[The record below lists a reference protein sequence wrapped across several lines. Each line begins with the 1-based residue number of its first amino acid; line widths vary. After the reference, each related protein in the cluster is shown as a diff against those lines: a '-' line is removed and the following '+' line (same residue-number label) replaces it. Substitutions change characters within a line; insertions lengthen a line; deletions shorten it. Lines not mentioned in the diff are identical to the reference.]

1 MLEIK
6 MQEDKTEF
14 PAISPILHQNIF
26 YNHTEPMLKR
36 IDILI
41 MAFCTGLIVANI
53 YYCQPLVI
61 LIAEDFKLSE
71 TNAGKITYLTQ
82 IGYALGLFLLVPL
95 GDMFERKKQILVIT
109 TLAIAALLVAAVSKT
124 FFLLEFASILIGA
137 CSIVPQLILPLAAN
151 LSTDENRGANIGM
164 IMSGLLVGIL
174 ASRSVSGSIGFWL
187 GWRAMYYIAAAI
199 CALLLLL
206 MAKRFPQ
213 SYPNFKG
220 TYKQLMSSMFGYIKS
235 QPALREASLINFFA
249 FAIISAFWTTM
260 VLFLANPP
268 FNFQTLQ
275 IGLFGIAGAAGALA
289 APLVGKLSDG
299 NNPRKNLMI
308 GFILQIV
315 SLALFYFTGANLLVF
330 VIGII
335 LIDIAQQAI
344 HVTNQTKIYTLI
356 PEARNRL
363 NTIFMSVSFIGASC
377 GSALGLWLWG
387 QGGWNLFCYGMTAI
401 VMLNIMIYQFY
412 GKKFNIK

>member
-1 MLEIK
+1 
-6 MQEDKTEF
+6 
-14 PAISPILHQNIF
+14 
-26 YNHTEPMLKR
+26 MLKR
-36 IDILI
+36 ADILL

-61 LIAEDFKLSE
+61 LIAKDYKLTE
-71 TNAGKITYLTQ
+71 PVAGKITYLTQ

-95 GDMFERKKQILVIT
+95 GDMFERKKQILLIT
-109 TLAIAALLVAAVSKT
+109 GLAILALLVAAVSQS
-124 FFLLEFASILIGA
+124 FFILEVASILIGA

-151 LSTDENRGANIGM
+151 LSTDENRGANIGI

-174 ASRSVSGSIGFWL
+174 ASRAVSGSIGFWL
-187 GWRAMYYIAAAI
+187 GWRAVYYMAAGI
-199 CALLLLL
+199 CGLLIFL

-220 TYKQLMSSMFGYIKS
+220 SYKELMRSMFGYIKT
-235 QPALREASLINFFA
+235 QPVLRETSIINFLA

-315 SLALFYFTGANLLVF
+315 SIALFYFTNNHLYLF
-330 VIGII
+330 VIGIV
-335 LIDIAQQAI
+335 LIDIGQQAI
-344 HVTNQTKIYTLI
+344 HVTNQTRIYTLI

-377 GSALGLWLWG
+377 GSALGLWLWDK
-387 QGGWNLFCYGMTAI
+387 GGWALFCYGMTGII
-401 VMLNIMIYQFY
+401 VLNIFIYQFY
-412 GKKFNIK
+412 GKKKQIINQ

>member
-1 MLEIK
+1 
-6 MQEDKTEF
+6 
-14 PAISPILHQNIF
+14 
-26 YNHTEPMLKR
+26 MLKR

-124 FFLLEFASILIGA
+124 FFLLEFASVLIGA

-174 ASRSVSGSIGFWL
+174 ASRAVSGSIGFWL

-315 SLALFYFTGANLLVF
+315 SLALFYFTVANLLVF

-401 VMLNIMIYQFY
+401 VLLNIMIYQFY
-412 GKKFNIK
+412 GKKFNTK

>member
-1 MLEIK
+1 
-6 MQEDKTEF
+6 
-14 PAISPILHQNIF
+14 
-26 YNHTEPMLKR
+26 MLKR
-36 IDILI
+36 IDILL

-61 LIAEDFKLSE
+61 LIAKDFDLNE
-71 TNAGKITYLTQ
+71 TTAGRVTYITQ

-95 GDMFERKKQILVIT
+95 GDMFERKKQILIIT
-109 TLAIAALLVAAVSKT
+109 GLAIVALLVAAISKT
-124 FFLLEFASILIGA
+124 FFLLEIASLLIGI

-174 ASRSVSGSIGFWL
+174 ASRAVSGSIGFWL
-187 GWRAMYYIAAAI
+187 GWRAVYYMAAAI
-199 CALLLLL
+199 CLLLIAL

-213 SYPNFKG
+213 SKSGFKG
-220 TYKQLMSSMFGYIKS
+220 NYKELMTSMFSYIKT
-235 QPALREASLINFFA
+235 QPVLRETSIINFLA

-268 FNFQTLQ
+268 FSFQTLQ

-315 SLALFYFTGANLLVF
+315 SIALFYFTGSHLYLF
-330 VIGII
+330 VIGIV
-335 LIDIAQQAI
+335 LIDIGQQAI
-344 HVTNQTKIYTLI
+344 HVTNQTRIYTLI

-387 QGGWNLFCYGMTAI
+387 QGGWNLFCYGIASI
-401 VMLNIMIYQFY
+401 VLINIIIYKFY
-412 GKKFNIK
+412 GNKRS

>member
-1 MLEIK
+1 MEINQK
-6 MQEDKTEF
+6 LSRTD
-14 PAISPILHQNIF
+14 IIL
-26 YNHTEPMLKR
+26 
-36 IDILI
+36 

-53 YYCQPLVI
+53 YYCQPLVV
-61 LIAEDFKLSE
+61 LIAKDFNLSE
-71 TNAGKITYLTQ
+71 TLAGRITYLTQ

-95 GDMFERKKQILVIT
+95 GDMFERKKQILLIT
-109 TLAIAALLVAAVSKT
+109 GLAIFALLLAAVSHT
-124 FFLLEFASILIGA
+124 FFVLEIASVLIGA

-151 LSTDENRGANIGM
+151 LSSDENRGANIGM

-174 ASRSVSGSIGFWL
+174 ASRAVSGSIGYWL
-187 GWRAMYYIAAAI
+187 DWRAVYYIAAAI
-199 CALLLLL
+199 CALLIIL
-206 MAKRFPQ
+206 MARRFPQ

-220 TYKQLMSSMFGYIKS
+220 TYRELMRSMFGYIKS
-235 QPALREASLINFFA
+235 QPALRETSAINFLA

-299 NNPRKNLMI
+299 GNPRKNLMI
-308 GFILQIV
+308 GFILQLV
-315 SLALFYFTGANLLVF
+315 SMALFYFTGSHLYLF
-330 VIGII
+330 IIGII

-344 HVTNQTKIYTLI
+344 HVTNQTRIYTLI

-387 QGGWNLFCYGMTAI
+387 QGGWVLFCYGMTGI
-401 VMLNIMIYQFY
+401 TIINILIYKFY
-412 GKKFNIK
+412 GQRKFTNGSN

>member
-1 MLEIK
+1 MEINQK
-6 MQEDKTEF
+6 LSRTD
-14 PAISPILHQNIF
+14 IIL
-26 YNHTEPMLKR
+26 
-36 IDILI
+36 

-53 YYCQPLVI
+53 YYCQPLVV
-61 LIAEDFKLSE
+61 LIAKDFNLTE
-71 TNAGKITYLTQ
+71 TVAGRITYLTQ

-95 GDMFERKKQILVIT
+95 GDMFERKKQILLIT
-109 TLAIAALLVAAVSKT
+109 GLAIFALLLAAVSHT
-124 FFLLEFASILIGA
+124 FFVLEIASVLIGA

-174 ASRSVSGSIGFWL
+174 ASRAVSGSIGYWL
-187 GWRAMYYIAAAI
+187 DWRAVYFIAAAI
-199 CALLLLL
+199 CALLIIL
-206 MAKRFPQ
+206 MARRFPQ

-220 TYKQLMSSMFGYIKS
+220 TYRELMRSMFGYIKS
-235 QPALREASLINFFA
+235 QPALRETSIINFLA

-299 NNPRKNLMI
+299 GNPRKNLMI
-308 GFILQIV
+308 GFILQLV
-315 SLALFYFTGANLLVF
+315 SVGLFYFTGSHLYLF
-330 VIGII
+330 IIGII

-344 HVTNQTKIYTLI
+344 HVTNQTRIYTLI

-387 QGGWNLFCYGMTAI
+387 QGGWALFCYGMTGI
-401 VMLNIMIYQFY
+401 TIINILIYKFY
-412 GKKFNIK
+412 GQKRFTNGSN

>member
-1 MLEIK
+1 
-6 MQEDKTEF
+6 MQITQKLSRT
-14 PAISPILHQNIF
+14 
-26 YNHTEPMLKR
+26 
-36 IDILI
+36 DILL

-61 LIAEDFKLSE
+61 LIAKDFNLTE
-71 TNAGKITYLTQ
+71 TNAGRITYLTQ

-109 TLAIAALLVAAVSKT
+109 GLAIFALLVAALSHT
-124 FFLLEFASILIGA
+124 FFVLEVASVLIGI

-174 ASRSVSGSIGFWL
+174 ASRAVSGSIGFWL
-187 GWRAMYYIAAAI
+187 GWRAVYYIAAAI
-199 CALLLLL
+199 CGLLIFL
-206 MAKRFPQ
+206 MAKRFPH

-220 TYKQLMSSMFGYIKS
+220 TYKELMRSMFSYIKT
-235 QPALREASLINFFA
+235 QPALRETSIINFLA

-315 SLALFYFTGANLLVF
+315 SVALFYFTGNHLYLF
-330 VIGII
+330 VIGIV
-335 LIDIAQQAI
+335 LIDIGQQAI
-344 HVTNQTKIYTLI
+344 HVTNQTRIYTLI

-387 QGGWNLFCYGMTAI
+387 QGGWSLFCYGMTAI
-401 VMLNIMIYQFY
+401 IVLNMLIYQFY
-412 GKKFNIK
+412 GRKNK

>member
-1 MLEIK
+1 
-6 MQEDKTEF
+6 
-14 PAISPILHQNIF
+14 
-26 YNHTEPMLKR
+26 MLKR
-36 IDILI
+36 IDILL

-61 LIAEDFKLSE
+61 LIAKDFNLTESV
-71 TNAGKITYLTQ
+71 AGRITYLTQ

-95 GDMFERKKQILVIT
+95 GDMFERKKQILIIT
-109 TLAIAALLVAAVSKT
+109 GFAIIALLSAALSKS
-124 FFLLEFASILIGA
+124 FLLLEIASVLIGT

-151 LSTDENRGANIGM
+151 LSSDENRGANIGA

-174 ASRSVSGSIGFWL
+174 ASRAVSGSIGFWL

-199 CALLLLL
+199 CALLIIL

-213 SYPNFKG
+213 SVPSFKG
-220 TYKQLMSSMFGYIKS
+220 NYKQLMGSMFSYIKH
-235 QPALREASLINFFA
+235 QPVLRETSIINFLA

-308 GFILQIV
+308 GFILQII
-315 SLALFYFTGANLLVF
+315 SIALFYFTKSHLYLF
-330 VIGII
+330 VVGIV
-335 LIDIAQQAI
+335 LIDIGQQAI
-344 HVTNQTKIYTLI
+344 HVTNQTRIYTLI

-377 GSALGLWLWG
+377 GSALGLWLWDS
-387 QGGWNLFCYGMTAI
+387 GGWALFCYGMTAI
-401 VMLNIMIYQFY
+401 IILNILIYKFY
-412 GKKFNIK
+412 GTKKFTK